1 MPTVEIIV
9 AVDPVGGF
17 GRNGQIPWTCKE
29 DMKRFTAISKEI
41 RVCVMGKNTY
51 KDMLDMQMKKEGA
64 EERIKEK
71 GILPER
77 ESYVVSSTLKPEDVI
92 GATVVPDLRAVLN
105 QYHDSD
111 QRIAV
116 IGGEKLYVQ
125 ALASATKV
133 HMTVMHK
140 HYNCDRTLPM
150 SYIDKTFVAGQGSIT
165 IQTAV
170 DGETHPVK
178 FITYERARP

>member
-1 MPTVEIIV
+1 
-9 AVDPVGGF
+9 F

-29 DMKRFTAISKEI
+29 DMKRFTTISKEI

-140 HYNCDRTLPM
+140 PYNCDRTLPM
-150 SYIDKTFVAGQGSIT
+150 SYIDKKFVAGQGSIT